1 MRFEMAYK
9 MATGPEV
16 LPDQIF
22 AAVGRSPVPCPW
34 DPTWDL
40 CWLWWPSSWSM
51 CYCTSVMDWPQV
63 MIDLGGTSVGMRLLG
78 AVSLVSMTKA
88 GHAACCVVVTFLGD
102 SRRVA
107 ASICKHF
114 IFHHFS
120 VCKNHGA
127 FDALRYLAQASLAQF
142 FFCKLG
148 ALSRAT
154 MSKGY
159 LEETRRMV
167 CFLQKST
174 GVLLI

>member
-1 MRFEMAYK
+1 MAYK

-34 DPTWDL
+34 DSTWDL

-78 AVSLVSMTKA
+78 ALSLVSMTKA

-107 ASICKHF
+107 ASTSFF
-114 IFHHFS
+114 IIFLF
-120 VCKNHGA
+120 VNHGA
-127 FDALRYLAQASLAQF
+127 FWCLVVFGSSFPCTVL
-142 FFCKLG
+142 FCTLG
-148 ALSRAT
+148 RWVGLPCRRAT
-154 MSKGY
+154 
-159 LEETRRMV
+159 LRRPDGWFV
-167 CFLQKST
+167 SSRNPLVFCSLCS
-174 GVLLI
+174 